1 MECQGSIKNPSVQVR
16 LSNTNTRRSQL
27 RSVSNH
33 RATWRLMEVPLEA
46 IGGARSVFVVM
57 VSVPVLFAHDSRFV
71 RALFIA
77 HVGFARRR
85 IHCEDA
91 RRSNRTP

>member
-1 MECQGSIKNPSVQVR
+1 
-16 LSNTNTRRSQL
+16 
-27 RSVSNH
+27 
-33 RATWRLMEVPLEA
+33 MEVPLEA
-46 IGGARSVFVVM
+46 VGGARSVFVVM
-57 VSVPVLFAHDSRFV
+57 MSVPVPVLFAHHSRLV
-71 RALFIA
+71 RALFIT